1 MAVASLAGS
10 LQTIDARGEISS
22 SFTDG
27 AYRYGTT
34 TQQQPPPVD
43 RLPRYRTLP
52 AASFTALARARRM
65 RGNAC

>member
-1 MAVASLAGS
+1 MAVASLSGS

-43 RLPRYRTLP
+43 RLPR
-52 AASFTALARARRM
+52 
-65 RGNAC
+65 